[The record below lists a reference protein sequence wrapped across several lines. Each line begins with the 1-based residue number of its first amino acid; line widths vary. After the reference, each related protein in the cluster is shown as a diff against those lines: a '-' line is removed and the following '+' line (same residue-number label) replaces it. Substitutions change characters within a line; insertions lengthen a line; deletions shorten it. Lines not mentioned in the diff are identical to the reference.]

1 MSLTNAQL
9 VRLEAGDA
17 GTPVRDV
24 ASGDALGTVY
34 YLSVAPLIADSQ
46 LVTLNGSAVT
56 ETTNYTLD
64 DETGK
69 LTFLI
74 APGAGT
80 ENIIVT
86 YKGAAIPDG
95 AIAEACRQFGL
106 VASADAAIGAPT
118 AILEAAAMV
127 CDWRASETAQ
137 DFDFDTDGQSF
148 KKGSVAAHWA
158 DRAAALRVRLN
169 KSYGIVSV
177 PLARVDGYNRR
188 GEYTTRDIGGTA
200 QNPRRYFYGEQDRMP

>member
-9 VRLEAGDA
+9 VRLEAGDS

-24 ASGDALGTVY
+24 ASGDALGTVFY
-34 YLSVAPLIADSQ
+34 MSVAPLIGDSQ
-46 LVTLNGSAVT
+46 LVTVAGATLT
-56 ETTNYTLD
+56 ETTHYTLD

-69 LTFLI
+69 LTFLV
-74 APGAGT
+74 APALGT
-80 ENIIVT
+80 ENIVVT
-86 YKGAAIPDG
+86 YKGVSVPDG

-106 VASADAAIGAPT
+106 VASADAPIGAPA

-158 DRAAALRVRLN
+158 DRATALRVRLN

-177 PLARVDGYNRR
+177 PISRVDGYNRR

-200 QNPRRYFYGEQDRMP
+200 QNPRRYFYGEQDQMP